1 VLAIV
6 EKLQRASVKR
16 GSSWLLLLLR
26 TQGDNFSC
34 KRVSLLLHFIVNK
47 TVALNGEKENAR
59 IKAPQR
65 TGIAQKFLFLSP
77 PLQTARGVPPRF
89 FIVTSPEF

>member
-47 TVALNGEKENAR
+47 TDALNGENAR

-65 TGIAQKFLFLSP
+65 TGSPKVLFLSS
-77 PLQTARGVPPRF
+77 PLQTARGVPLRF
-89 FIVTSPEF
+89 FIVASPEF